1 MTTNVKKRNKARIIQ
16 SCWFNKEAEPE
27 KYYREL
33 IMLFT
38 SWRNEEVDLISS
50 CASYQSRYQQLC
62 HSIREKM
69 KEYAIYDQDF
79 AKLEQQMATV
89 EEHYDRIAPC
99 TQDIE
104 HQDEMEG
111 NTDLTPELNES
122 L

>member
-1 MTTNVKKRNKARIIQ
+1 
-16 SCWFNKEAEPE
+16 
-27 KYYREL
+27 
-33 IMLFT
+33 MLFT

-62 HSIREKM
+62 HSIKEKM

-122 L
+122 YNLSDDLGIPMRHRSGQNCQVHKYVCSSLKSM